1 MKARARRRPRR
12 GLDWSQRHEAR
23 NTSGKG
29 RAGRAGWRRL
39 KYMAVPPL
47 MSRHEHVD
55 GIPPERQ
62 PVRGDFHLCCSMQLR
77 SVSGSKHQRP
87 AINQVSCYL
96 RHLREGYF
104 QLARAMLSGIPSY
117 PPLWECEIVGRWCHH
132 DFESLCQPAPNSIR
146 A

>member
-1 MKARARRRPRR
+1 MKARARSRPRR
-12 GLDWSQRHEAR
+12 GFGLSQRHEGR
-23 NTSGKG
+23 NTSVKG
-29 RAGRAGWRRL
+29 RAGRGGCRRVN
-39 KYMAVPPL
+39 MREPPL

-62 PVRGDFHLCCSMQLR
+62 PVRTAFHLCCSMQLR

-132 DFESLCQPAPNSIR
+132 DFESLCQPAPNCIR